1 MLDTK
6 IRNGTLKELE
16 MVTELERKCFP
27 EAEAAK
33 RNAFELRLSN
43 YSKTFWVLECEGKI
57 LSMINGMPT
66 DERDLCDQMIIPPL
80 GKRQSVTRKTVV
92 RNKERTNPK

>member
-6 IRNGTLKELE
+6 IRNGTLKDLE

-33 RNAFELRLSN
+33 
-43 YSKTFWVLECEGKI
+43 
-57 LSMINGMPT
+57 
-66 DERDLCDQMIIPPL
+66 
-80 GKRQSVTRKTVV
+80 
-92 RNKERTNPK
+92 